1 MGIAFILFPAVL
13 VLLAIAIFVLG
24 GIKELIRIN
33 SMIWHWK
40 IDPGDRG
47 LHAEQDSRKIT

>member
-13 VLLAIAIFVLG
+13 ILLVVAIFVLG
-24 GIKELIRIN
+24 GIRELIRIN

-40 IDPGDRG
+40 IDPGDSG
-47 LHAEQDSRKIT
+47 LHIEKDSKKIT